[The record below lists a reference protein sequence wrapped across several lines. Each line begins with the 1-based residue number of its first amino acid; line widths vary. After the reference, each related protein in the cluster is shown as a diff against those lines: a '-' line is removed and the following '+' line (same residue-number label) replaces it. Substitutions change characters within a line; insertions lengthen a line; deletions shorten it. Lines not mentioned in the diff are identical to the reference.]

1 VKKALTF
8 DAVREIGLKLPST
21 EAATSWGSP
30 CLKVDGRMFCCIAI
44 NKSAEPNSLALR
56 CDFAVRDE
64 LIEEQPD
71 IYYTAD
77 HYLNYPCVLVRLS
90 RVHRDALRVEPA
102 KETLAHHEDTTASEG
117 DKTLSYV
124 VSAFRRT
131 RPPTIESA
139 A

>member
-1 VKKALTF
+1 VKKGLTF

-44 NKSAEPNSLALR
+44 NKSAEPNSLVLR
-56 CDFAVRDE
+56 CDFAARDE

-90 RVHRDALRVEPA
+90 RVHRDALEDLVRM
-102 KETLAHHEDTTASEG
+102 AHRYVSSQRKKRSRIT
-117 DKTLSYV
+117 KT
-124 VSAFRRT
+124 RR
-131 RPPTIESA
+131 PTKVTKHSRT
-139 A
+139 